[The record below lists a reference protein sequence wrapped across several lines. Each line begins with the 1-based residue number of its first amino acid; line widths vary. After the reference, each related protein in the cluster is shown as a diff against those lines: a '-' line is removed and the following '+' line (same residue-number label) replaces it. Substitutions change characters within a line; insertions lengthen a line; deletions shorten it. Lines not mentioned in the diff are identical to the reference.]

1 MEGAQTS
8 PLMVERANSGS
19 FPWKLQLE
27 EGLPAFSNSDE
38 EREKEEPVLNLFHF
52 SCERMA

>member
-1 MEGAQTS
+1 
-8 PLMVERANSGS
+8 MVERANSGS